1 MAMSYKSKF
10 TGKQIDDYLDVVS
23 DLAEVAI
30 SGSYN
35 DLKDKPE
42 NIDIDPELL
51 EVNIPLSRDFSDD
64 FNNSYAR

>member
-1 MAMSYKSKF
+1 MSYKSKF
-10 TGKQIDDYLDVVS
+10 TGRQIDDYLDVVS

-51 EVNIPLSRDFSDD
+51 EGYMPLVRDFSDD
-64 FNNSYAR
+64 FNNDFTR

>member
-1 MAMSYKSKF
+1 MSYKSKF

>member
-1 MAMSYKSKF
+1 MSYKSKF

-64 FNNSYAR
+64 FNNSFAR